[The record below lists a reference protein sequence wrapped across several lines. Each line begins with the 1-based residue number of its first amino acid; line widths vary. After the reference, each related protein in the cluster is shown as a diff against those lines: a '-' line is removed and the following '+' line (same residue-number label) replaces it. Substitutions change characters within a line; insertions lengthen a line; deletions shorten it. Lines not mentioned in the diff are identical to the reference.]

1 MFTMEQQLAKL
12 EQEASAA
19 QEFRAEARAAL
30 EGLRNGVGALKV
42 ELRFATSS
50 MEELRRSWAQE
61 VAEVRGELAAVT
73 QQVLALQEALPHLG
87 ARMDALQRAQQ
98 EQAALLEAQLPRLHD
113 RTEAAARGAAD
124 AGARTAAAPVS
135 HGVANLATG
144 LKSAIDACADTRA
157 SSD

>member
-61 VAEVRGELAAVT
+61 VAEVRGGLAAVT

-98 EQAALLEAQLPRLHD
+98 EQAALLEAQLGQQDEPTGALAALGAERCRQRLAVPE
-113 RTEAAARGAAD
+113 EADEDGSDSPTPPPLD
-124 AGARTAAAPVS
+124 APGGPA
-135 HGVANLATG
+135 
-144 LKSAIDACADTRA
+144 
-157 SSD
+157 

>member
-1 MFTMEQQLAKL
+1 MDLLPENARRPSKQALAFSSKASSVKGGSRSQSPLNPRSHTPPKQATKETVRMFTMEQQLAKL

-61 VAEVRGELAAVT
+61 VAEVRAESW
-73 QQVLALQEALPHLG
+73 
-87 ARMDALQRAQQ
+87 RR
-98 EQAALLEAQLPRLHD
+98 
-113 RTEAAARGAAD
+113 
-124 AGARTAAAPVS
+124 
-135 HGVANLATG
+135 
-144 LKSAIDACADTRA
+144 
-157 SSD
+157 